1 MANNVYLGLGSNL
14 GNKIENLQNAV
25 KQINLNDKIK
35 IISYSSLYETS
46 AVGYVDQDNFFNLV
60 LKIITYFSP
69 LELLKEGKKIEL
81 QMGRKKNFHWG
92 PRIIDIDILLYDDF
106 IINEE
111 DFIVPHKELTKR
123 DFVLEG
129 LIEID
134 ENLSY
139 PVSKLKL
146 KKYLTKI
153 KTRSILNK
161 SKFELSF

>member
-134 ENLSY
+134 ENLSH

>member
-1 MANNVYLGLGSNL
+1 MGSNVYLGLGSNL

-25 KQINLNDKIK
+25 KRINLNDKIK
-35 IISYSSLYETS
+35 IISYSSLYETG

-60 LKIITYFSP
+60 LKIMTYFSP

-81 QMGRKKNFHWG
+81 QMGRKKNFRWG
-92 PRIIDIDILLYDDF
+92 PRIIDIDILLYDNL
-106 IINEE
+106 IVNEK

-134 ENLSY
+134 ENLIH

-146 KKYLTKI
+146 KKYLTEI
-153 KTRSILNK
+153 KTKSILNK
-161 SKFELSF
+161 SEFEFAF